1 MIPVTNVYQVR
12 LYHVY
17 HNIKDII
24 FSVQSHASKDSLC
37 NKKKLCF
44 EKCHSTNKIRYF
56 EPSDH
61 TIVWLFSAC
70 DYIHWL
76 FLPSSYIVWQ
86 KKSSE
91 NYSNCVAL
99 VLELLQRYLCSC
111 MSFHSIGWIRVKDSV
126 GSFGVPI
133 RTRFTSEWSSMP
145 LTLASCWRKL
155 QGKLLTRTL
164 FQKPYRKFCR
174 YVTYRNKLLLYHV
187 INHHHRQQINVVCVS
202 ETVTISPSKR
212 NGS

>member
-1 MIPVTNVYQVR
+1 MTALLSNFLALAITFTDSFYPHPILCDRKKVVKTIPTA
-12 LYHVY
+12 L
-17 HNIKDII
+17 D
-24 FSVQSHASKDSLC
+24 
-37 NKKKLCF
+37 NKANF
-44 EKCHSTNKIRYF
+44 
-56 EPSDH
+56 
-61 TIVWLFSAC
+61 
-70 DYIHWL
+70 
-76 FLPSSYIVWQ
+76 Q
-86 KKSSE
+86 KNE
-91 NYSNCVAL
+91 HIL
-99 VLELLQRYLCSC
+99 LLELLQRYLCSC
-111 MSFHSIGWIRVKDSV
+111 MSFHSIGWMRVKDSV

-187 INHHHRQQINVVCVS
+187 INHHIVCVS